1 MKIEQIMEK
10 LQYLTVQEVENPK
23 LEVEQ
28 LSKLSPYLHL
38 DDYLTYI
45 VFLQYRQDLPEYEKK
60 WYLDLIEALKEKERQ
75 EYEEALKRFET
86 KSN

>member
-1 MKIEQIMEK
+1 MKLEQIMEK

-28 LSKLSPYLHL
+28 LCKLSPYLHL

-45 VFLQYRQDLPEYEKK
+45 VFLQYRQDLPEDEKK
-60 WYLDLIEALKEKERQ
+60 WYLELIEALKNKEQQ
-75 EYEEALKRFET
+75 EYEEALKRFQT
-86 KSN
+86 NPN

>member
-28 LSKLSPYLHL
+28 LSKLSSCLHL

-45 VFLQYRQDLPEYEKK
+45 VFLQYRQDLPEHEKK
-60 WYLDLIEALKEKERQ
+60 WYLDLIEALKEKERE
-75 EYEEALKRFET
+75 EYEEALKRIET